1 MSLGSEEYRMQKL
14 NQSVDNLS
22 KTYGNGISSHFDP
35 HADLYATVHKTR
47 PAQVQHGQASASP
60 DSWV

>member
-1 MSLGSEEYRMQKL
+1 M
-14 NQSVDNLS
+14 
-22 KTYGNGISSHFDP
+22 SSHYDP

-47 PAQVQHGQASASP
+47 PQQTQPAAWSQVDHATASP

>member
-1 MSLGSEEYRMQKL
+1 MQKL

-47 PAQVQHGQASASP
+47 PAQGQHGQASASP

>member
-1 MSLGSEEYRMQKL
+1 MPSPH
-14 NQSVDNLS
+14 
-22 KTYGNGISSHFDP
+22 IDP

-47 PAQVQHGQASASP
+47 LQQAQPATWNQPVQSSVSP